1 MKTTGK
7 LISVSRNVITGKL
20 NITFEVDALPG
31 GLEGLSDKAL
41 DLTVG
46 PHRNR
51 RSLDA
56 NAYFHVLIGK
66 IAAVNGISI
75 AYAKNMMIARYGV
88 PETLEDGSHLYYK
101 TNAPWEYMRES
112 ETIHCIP
119 VRYEDKTTFYR
130 IMRGTHTYD
139 SKEMSDLINGTVAEA
154 KELGIETETPEEIE
168 RMCQQWGRKASSQQ
182 TLNTAT
188 YAENLM

>member
-7 LISVSRNVITGKL
+7 LVNVTRNVLNGKL
-20 NITFEVDALPG
+20 NVTFEIDTEPENLNSLTGKVI
-31 GLEGLSDKAL
+31 
-41 DLTVG
+41 DLTAG
-46 PHRNR
+46 THRNR

-56 NAYFHVLIGK
+56 NAYFHVLITK
-66 IAAVNGISI
+66 IANVNGIS
-75 AYAKNMMIARYGV
+75 AAHAKNMMIARYGV
-88 PETLEDGSHLYYK
+88 PEILENGTQLYYK

-112 ETIHCIP
+112 ETIHCVP
-119 VRYEDKTTFYR
+119 VRYEGTATFYR

-139 SKEMSDLINGTVAEA
+139 SKEMSDLINGTVMEA
-154 KELGIETETPEEIE
+154 KELGIETETPDEIE
-168 RMCQQWGRKASSQQ
+168 RMIQQWGQKASSQQ

>member
-7 LISVSRNVITGKL
+7 LVSVTQNVLNGKL
-20 NITFEVDALPG
+20 NITFEIDTKPDDIKN
-31 GLEGLSDKAL
+31 LSGKVI
-41 DLTVG
+41 DLTAG
-46 PHRNR
+46 THRNR

-56 NAYFHVLIGK
+56 NAYFHVLVGK

-75 AYAKNMMIARYGV
+75 AHAKNIMIARYGV
-88 PETLEDGSHLYYK
+88 PETMEDGTHLFYK

-112 ETIHCIP
+112 ESLHSVP
-119 VRYEDKTTFYR
+119 VRYEGNATFYR

-139 SKEMSDLINGTVAEA
+139 SKEMANLINGTVLEA
-154 KELGIETETPEEIE
+154 KDLGIETETPDEIE
-168 RMCQQWGRKASSQQ
+168 RMVQQWGRKASSQQ
-182 TLNTAT
+182 TSNIAS